1 MGVSSRPIYSNLIL
15 MAGSPYARSD
25 GMWIAKN
32 IVNGFFAAPIE
43 ALPEISVTDVV
54 WSNPHH
60 GRLSRMLI

>member
-1 MGVSSRPIYSNLIL
+1 
-15 MAGSPYARSD
+15 MASSPYARSD

-54 WSNPHH
+54 WST
-60 GRLSRMLI
+60 RIMDVDTLY